1 MGTTIKLQQSD
12 VKDLTKNVVLSAAK
26 VSTTAD
32 DVPSVKKSSGIMIT
46 QYRQAATDLANTM
59 RDFVE
64 LLIKDMLDINKA
76 TDTIVAVDTQLGT
89 TIKS

>member
-12 VKDLTKNVVLSAAK
+12 VKDLTKNVLKSAAL
-26 VSTTAD
+26 VSITAD

-59 RDFVE
+59 CDFVK
-64 LLIKDMLDINKA
+64 LLLQDMNDINKA